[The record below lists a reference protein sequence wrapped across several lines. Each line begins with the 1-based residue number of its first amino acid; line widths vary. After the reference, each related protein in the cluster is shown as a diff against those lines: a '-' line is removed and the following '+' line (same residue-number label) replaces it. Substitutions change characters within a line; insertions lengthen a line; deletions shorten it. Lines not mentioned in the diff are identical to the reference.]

1 MRSSPSP
8 HEPSTAYVFAQAL
21 ISLLC
26 AGFGMLLGIWLDG
39 QGVLNGGI
47 NLVYL
52 SFLGLLVGYLLSI
65 PTARLWERNWYKLF
79 ERIRAVEAS
88 TIFAAGLG
96 TIIALIITVLLNSI
110 LERVPGFT
118 WYWSLLITCG
128 LVASS
133 VWFFVSNQVLLKGFM
148 GMGNRTRY
156 EAIANTEGNIQKV
169 IDTSAIIDGRIGEI
183 VESNF
188 LTGEILI
195 PRFVL
200 SELQHIADSS
210 DPAKRKRG
218 RLGLEVLDK
227 LIEDKKIKTSIIDAD
242 FPEIKQVDDKLIK
255 LCQEQAADMI
265 TTDFNLN
272 RVAALQGI
280 RVLNVN
286 QLAHAI
292 RAVVVPGEQL
302 SVELVK
308 GGRDPGQAL
317 AYLDDGTM
325 IVVDN
330 ADRMIGET
338 VKVNVSSHLQTN
350 AGRMIFAKLAN

>member
-1 MRSSPSP
+1 M
-8 HEPSTAYVFAQAL
+8 L
-21 ISLLC
+21 
-26 AGFGMLLGIWLDG
+26 FGLWLDSL
-39 QGVLNGGI
+39 GVLNGGI
-47 NLVYL
+47 NLIYL
-52 SFLGLLVGYLLSI
+52 SFLGLLIGYLLSI
-65 PTARLWERNWYKLF
+65 PTARLWERNWYRLF
-79 ERIRAVEAS
+79 ARIRAVEPS

-110 LERVPGFT
+110 LERIPGFT
-118 WYWSLLITCG
+118 WYWSLLITSA

-133 VWFFVSNQVLLKGFM
+133 VWFFVSNQAMLKGLIS
-148 GMGNRTRY
+148 NRLPSSEGEFRK
-156 EAIANTEGNIQKV
+156 NTDGSIQKV

-183 VESNF
+183 VDSNF

-200 SELQHIADSS
+200 SELQHIADAS

-227 LIEDKKIKTSIIDAD
+227 LIEEKKVKTSIVDAD

-255 LCQEQAADMI
+255 LCQESSADMI

-286 QLAHAI
+286 QLAHSL
-292 RAVVVPGEQL
+292 RAVVVPGEKL

-330 ADRMIGET
+330 ADNMIGET

-350 AGRMIFAKLAN
+350 AGRMIFAKLAK

>member
-1 MRSSPSP
+1 
-8 HEPSTAYVFAQAL
+8 
-21 ISLLC
+21 
-26 AGFGMLLGIWLDG
+26 MLMGLWLDG
-39 QGVLNGGI
+39 LGILNGGI
-47 NLVYL
+47 NLIYL

-65 PTARLWERNWYKLF
+65 PTARLWERNWYRLYA
-79 ERIRAVEAS
+79 RIQAIEPS
-88 TIFAAGLG
+88 TIFAAGLA

-118 WYWSLLITCG
+118 WYWSLLITTA

-133 VWFFVSNQVLLKGFM
+133 VWFFVKNQSMLKGFL
-148 GMGNRTRY
+148 GNRLHHDAGTR
-156 EAIANTEGNIQKV
+156 TQDSIQKV
-169 IDTSAIIDGRIGEI
+169 IDTSAIIDGRIAEI
-183 VESNF
+183 VDSNF
-188 LTGEILI
+188 LLGEILI

-227 LIEDKKIKTSIIDAD
+227 LIEEKKVKTSIVDAD

-255 LCQEQAADMI
+255 LCQEQSADMI

-286 QLAHAI
+286 QLAHAL
-292 RAVVVPGEQL
+292 RAVVVPGEKL

-325 IVVDN
+325 IVVEN
-330 ADRMIGET
+330 ADGMIGQT

-350 AGRMIFAKLAN
+350 AGRMIFAKLAS